1 MIEEDELVWESSLFN
16 RKEQDYLDYMLN
28 KSKFD
33 NGLDLRNRYLHGN
46 NTFDIGEQ
54 EEDYIKTLKIA
65 ILTVLK
71 ISEDIRLYKNGA
83 NNMFSK

>member
-1 MIEEDELVWESSLFN
+1 M
-16 RKEQDYLDYMLN
+16 
-28 KSKFD
+28 
-33 NGLDLRNRYLHGN
+33 RNRYLHGN